1 MKQFIV
7 LKNYKS
13 ENILPD
19 VVAQFNDHAD
29 AVTYAKLSSMSDAE
43 RIYSVATVE
52 GEF

>member
-1 MKQFIV
+1 MKQFVV

-19 VVAQFNDHAD
+19 VVAQFDDHTD
-29 AVTYAKLSSMSDAE
+29 AVTYAKLSGMSDME
-43 RIYSVATVE
+43 RTYSVAAVE